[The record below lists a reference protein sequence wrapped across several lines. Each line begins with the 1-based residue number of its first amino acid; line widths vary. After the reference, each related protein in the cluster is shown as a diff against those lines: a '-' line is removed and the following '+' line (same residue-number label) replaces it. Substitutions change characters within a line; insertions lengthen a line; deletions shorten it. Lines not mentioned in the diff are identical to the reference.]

1 LNKTLKSVIKFIVFA
16 GIGLLLFYFLYKNQ
30 QTAYLEDCKL
40 KGIPEADCS
49 LVDKIIGDFKS
60 VKVIWIIAILIAYM
74 ASNIMRA
81 LRWNQ
86 MFETMGHKPRVINSL
101 GALMIGYFTNLAFP
115 RIGEVIKTGI
125 ITKYEGIPFEKVIG
139 TVVLDRILDVIGLLT
154 VIGLALVLSFGTFK
168 AYFAENFVAPSQGK
182 LILLGA
188 VLLIG
193 LIGFLMV
200 IRLLG
205 RDDLSNPLLLKVK
218 KLWEGFRDGI
228 LSLKDVKNIPLLI
241 AYTVGIWVMYYL
253 MTYLCFFAFAPTA
266 NLGMVAGLVV
276 FVFGTLGMVFPSP
289 GGMGSYHLLISQA
302 LVIYGVSGADAFS
315 FSNIIFFA
323 INIFGN
329 VVFGLLFFILL
340 PIVNRNKV
348 SS

>member
-1 LNKTLKSVIKFIVFA
+1 MNNTVKSAIKFIVFA

-60 VKVIWIIAILIAYM
+60 VKIIWIVAILIAYM
-74 ASNIMRA
+74 VSNLMRA

-86 MFETMGHKPRVINSL
+86 MFETMGHTPKVMNTL

-125 ITKYEGIPFEKVIG
+125 VTKYEGIPFEKVIG
-139 TVVLDRILDVIGLLT
+139 TVVLDRILDIIGLLT

-168 AYFAENFVAPSQGK
+168 EYFAENFVAPSQGK
-182 LILLGA
+182 LILLGI
-188 VLLIG
+188 VLTIG
-193 LIGFLMV
+193 LIGFIIV
-200 IRLLG
+200 VRLLG
-205 RDDLSNPLLLKVK
+205 RDDLSSPVLLKVK

-228 LSLKDVKNIPLLI
+228 MSLKDVNNIPLLI
-241 AYTVGIWVMYYL
+241 AYTVGIWIMYYL

-266 NLGMVAGLVV
+266 NLSTVAGLVV

-329 VVFGLLFFILL
+329 VIFGVLFFILL
-340 PIVNRNKV
+340 PLINRD
-348 SS
+348 